1 MGVGDEERWQRMK
14 ERNSE
19 KSKAFSFQQI
29 HFILIQMEKSQ
40 SIWNN
45 NVYIWLQACIP
56 SELVVDQMLSE
67 SGEFYIVCTYI
78 TTLKWVV

>member
-40 SIWNN
+40 SI
-45 NVYIWLQACIP
+45 
-56 SELVVDQMLSE
+56 
-67 SGEFYIVCTYI
+67 
-78 TTLKWVV
+78 